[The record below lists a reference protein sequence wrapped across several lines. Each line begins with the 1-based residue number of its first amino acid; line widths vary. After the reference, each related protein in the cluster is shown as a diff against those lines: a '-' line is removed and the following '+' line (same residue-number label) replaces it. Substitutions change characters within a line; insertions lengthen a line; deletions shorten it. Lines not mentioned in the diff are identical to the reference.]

1 LTYFSR
7 GVRRTKEQEE
17 KKEQMRKTR
26 TRGRGEGGGYPSPPL
41 PPTTTNRRRRHLS
54 CFFRSTE
61 HFDKKSKGKCTFF
74 PLFFLFFFGIKRW
87 LVKMI
92 KMIKMTETKTDKK
105 RNFEN
110 LNRKKC
116 DILQAPATKSDTQN

>member
-1 LTYFSR
+1 MTYFSR

-26 TRGRGEGGGYPSPPL
+26 TRGRGEGGGYPSPP
-41 PPTTTNRRRRHLS
+41 PPTTTNRRRRRRRRRRHLS

-74 PLFFLFFFGIKRW
+74 PLFLLFFSAGLIIK
-87 LVKMI
+87 
-92 KMIKMTETKTDKK
+92 E
-105 RNFEN
+105 
-110 LNRKKC
+110 
-116 DILQAPATKSDTQN
+116 

>member
-1 LTYFSR
+1 VY
-7 GVRRTKEQEE
+7 
-17 KKEQMRKTR
+17 
-26 TRGRGEGGGYPSPPL
+26 
-41 PPTTTNRRRRHLS
+41 
-54 CFFRSTE
+54 
-61 HFDKKSKGKCTFF
+61 FF
-74 PLFFLFFFGIKRW
+74 PSFFLFFFGIKRR

-105 RNFEN
+105 RNFETP

>member
-26 TRGRGEGGGYPSPPL
+26 TRGRGEGDPPP

-54 CFFRSTE
+54 SLFLYGTIRQKNQSMAIRKFSLFFYILFLGAS
-61 HFDKKSKGKCTFF
+61 FYTFF
-74 PLFFLFFFGIKRW
+74 GKNVVNGGW
-87 LVKMI
+87 CH
-92 KMIKMTETKTDKK
+92 TETKT
-105 RNFEN
+105 EE
-110 LNRKKC
+110 L
-116 DILQAPATKSDTQN
+116 